1 MRIDRENL
9 FLHDLF
15 MERRLQSHRPSDLR
29 LTTPVPLA
37 LHPAEVYLAG
47 LSAGSRRT
55 IRYSLDRIA
64 SLLTDGKCDA
74 LTLDWSK
81 LRYRHT
87 AAVRAV
93 LLKDLAPV
101 TVNKMLSALRRVLLE
116 ALRLELLSA
125 EDYRKAIDFPSVNA
139 TIEPRGRSLDK
150 SEISALLATCLSG
163 SPLDVRDAAIVALL
177 RGTGLRRAELVG
189 LDRSDLNLAEGE
201 LLIRKGKRGKSRR
214 VYLSPP
220 VIGFVEKWSALRGNR
235 SGPLFCR
242 VRRGGHLQPGRM
254 NPDSIWRMLKSRA
267 KLAGLEHFSPHDFR
281 RTFCSDLLDAGVDI
295 VTVGKLAGHES
306 PATTARYDR
315 RGEEVGRQ
323 AVRKLALDRSP
334 ETLGG
339 DGEER

>member
-1 MRIDRENL
+1 
-9 FLHDLF
+9 
-15 MERRLQSHRPSDLR
+15 MERRLESSRPSDLR
-29 LTTPVPLA
+29 LPAPVPLT
-37 LHPAEVYLAG
+37 LHPAGVYLAG
-47 LSAGSRRT
+47 LSPGSRRA

-64 SLLTDGKCDA
+64 SLLTDGSCDA

-81 LRYRHT
+81 VRYRHT

-101 TVNKMLSALRRVLLE
+101 TVNKILSALRRVLLE
-116 ALRLELLSA
+116 TLRLELMSA
-125 EDYRKAIDFPSVNA
+125 EDYRKAIDFPPVNA
-139 TIEPRGRSLDK
+139 TTEPRGRSLDK
-150 SEISALLATCLSG
+150 KEISALLATCRSG
-163 SPLDVRDAAIVALL
+163 GPLDIRDAAIVALL
-177 RGTGLRRAELVG
+177 RGTGLRRAELVA
-189 LDRSDLNLAEGE
+189 LDRSDVNLAAGE
-201 LLIRKGKRGKSRR
+201 LLIRKGKRGKNRR
-214 VYLSPP
+214 VYLSPE
-220 VIGFVEKWSALRGNR
+220 VSAFVERWLAIRGNR

-242 VRRGGHLQPGRM
+242 VRRGGHLQLGRM
-254 NPDSIWRMLKSRA
+254 NPDSIWRMLKHRA

-334 ETLGG
+334 ERFGG

>member
-1 MRIDRENL
+1 MPS
-9 FLHDLF
+9 
-15 MERRLQSHRPSDLR
+15 RLETRGPEDLR
-29 LTTPVPLA
+29 LAAPVPLT
-37 LHPAEVYLAG
+37 LHPAGVYLAG

-87 AAVRAV
+87 AAVRVA
-93 LLKDLAPV
+93 LLRDLAPV

-116 ALRLELLSA
+116 ALRLELMSA
-125 EDYRKAIDFPSVNA
+125 EDYRRAIDLPSVNA
-139 TIEPRGRSLDK
+139 TTEPRGRSLDTG
-150 SEISALLATCLSG
+150 EISALLATCRG
-163 SPLDVRDAAIVALL
+163 ATPLDVRDAAIVALL

-189 LDRSDLNLAEGE
+189 LDRGDLNLAAGE
-201 LLIRKGKRGKSRR
+201 VLIRKGKRGKSRR
-214 VYLSPP
+214 VYLSPE
-220 VIGFVEKWSALRGNR
+220 VGTLVERWLALRGNR

-242 VRRGGHLQPGRM
+242 VRRGGHLEIARM
-254 NPDSIWRMLKSRA
+254 NPDSIWRMLNRRA
-267 KLAGLEHFSPHDFR
+267 ALAGLEPFSPHDFR

-295 VTVGKLAGHES
+295 VTVGKLAGHAS

-315 RGEEVGRQ
+315 RGEEIGRE

-334 ETLGG
+334 ERFGG